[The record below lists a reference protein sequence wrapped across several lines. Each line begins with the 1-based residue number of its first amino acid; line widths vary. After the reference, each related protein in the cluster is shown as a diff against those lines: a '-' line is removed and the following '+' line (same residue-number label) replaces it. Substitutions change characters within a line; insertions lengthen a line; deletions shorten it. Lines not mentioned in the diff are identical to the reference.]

1 MKRKLYKEAMVA
13 LVVILIFDFLRLF
26 YSIYNNL
33 VSFYDFAWL
42 LLLILIILFNYKTN
56 KEDKLIHIFS
66 IIAEFLPLLFT
77 LLLVI
82 QVVTTGL
89 LFDFNNYFIIFET
102 FLITII
108 AGEHL
113 YEYLKQRKEEIN
125 E

>member
-42 LLLILIILFNYKTN
+42 LLLIVIILFNYKTN

-82 QVVTTGL
+82 QVVTTGQT
-89 LFDFNNYFIIFET
+89 FDFNNYFIIFET

-108 AGEHL
+108 ASEHL

>member
-42 LLLILIILFNYKTN
+42 LLLIVIILFNYKTN

>member
-42 LLLILIILFNYKTN
+42 LLLIVIILFNYKTN

-66 IIAEFLPLLFT
+66 LILEFLPLLFT
-77 LLLVI
+77 VLLII
-82 QVVTTGL
+82 QIITTGQT
-89 LFDFNNYFIIFET
+89 FDFNNYFIIFET

>member
-42 LLLILIILFNYKTN
+42 LLLIVIILFNYKTN

-77 LLLVI
+77 TLLII
-82 QVVTTGL
+82 QIITTGQT
-89 LFDFNNYFIIFET
+89 FDFNNYFIIFET

-108 AGEHL
+108 AFEHL

>member
-42 LLLILIILFNYKTN
+42 LLLLVIILFNYKTN

-66 IIAEFLPLLFT
+66 LILEFMPLLFT
-77 LLLVI
+77 TLLII
-82 QVVTTGL
+82 QIITTGQT
-89 LFDFNNYFIIFET
+89 FDFNNYFIIFET

>member
-26 YSIYNNL
+26 YVIYNNL
-33 VSFYDFAWL
+33 ASFYDFAWL
-42 LLLILIILFNYKTN
+42 LLLILIVLFNYRTN
-56 KEDKLIHIFS
+56 KEDKLIH
-66 IIAEFLPLLFT
+66 FLSLTIGFFPLLFT
-77 LLLVI
+77 FLLVI
-82 QVVTTGL
+82 QIISTGL
-89 LFDFNNYFIIFET
+89 SFEFNNYFIIFET

-108 AGEHL
+108 TGEYL